1 MLRLVRDFPEARS
14 VRSDVLRAFREI
26 DPHAEVLYLGPR
38 RWMLGRVHVDR
49 PHRRAKMEVMGDNR
63 IKLAREHAGKRERD
77 RTWYARQWFA
87 KAMQQGFEGLH
98 EWHADEITH
107 EHVERFRAASYIN
120 ENVRNAAMAQFDA
133 EDEAR
138 RAADEAD
145 LTDKHRAHDAHRYAF
160 TRSHAV
166 SASYGMN
173 TKSSVIRDITPPKP
187 AA

>member
-1 MLRLVRDFPEARS
+1 M
-14 VRSDVLRAFREI
+14 LRAFREI
-26 DPHAEVLYLGPR
+26 EPHAEVLYLGPR
-38 RWMLGRVHVDR
+38 RWMLGRVHVE
-49 PHRRAKMEVMGDNR
+49 PTQKRAKLQRMGDNR
-63 IKLAREHAGKRERD
+63 VKIAREFAGKKIGAITAQANGAEKDAALRH
-77 RTWYARQWFA
+77 WHQRQWFA

-120 ENVRNAAMAQFDA
+120 ENVRNAAMDQFDA
-133 EDEAR
+133 DAER
-138 RAADEAD
+138 QRAADEAD